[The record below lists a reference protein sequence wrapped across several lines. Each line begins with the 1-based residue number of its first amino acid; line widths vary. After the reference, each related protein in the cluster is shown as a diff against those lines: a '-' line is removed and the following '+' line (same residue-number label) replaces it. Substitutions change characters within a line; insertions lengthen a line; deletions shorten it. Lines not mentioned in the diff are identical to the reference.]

1 MKKIIL
7 LGVIIVASLVTF
19 SIFSKTKENTS
30 INSVTK
36 TNSSKTLIAYFSRVG
51 NTKLG
56 EQVDSVASASIIV
69 DKKDILGN
77 NELVSKM
84 IQKKTGGDIFPI
96 VGKNPYPLDYDKVVD
111 QASEELDS
119 EAFPPLKNKINNLN
133 EYDTVFIV
141 APIWW
146 GTFPRPV
153 FTFLKENNLANKKV
167 ILFITHKGSH
177 FGSSFNDLKKLAP
190 NSTVIKGLD
199 IPAYSLE
206 DLTDSE
212 KNVEKW
218 LKTNEMI

>member
-7 LGVIIVASLVTF
+7 LGVIVIASFVTF
-19 SIFSKTKENTS
+19 SIFSKTKENAY

-36 TNSSKTLIAYFSRVG
+36 TNSSKTLIVYFSRVG
-51 NTKLG
+51 NTNLG
-56 EQVDSVASASIIV
+56 NQVDSVASASIIV
-69 DKKDILGN
+69 DKKDVIGN

-84 IQKKTGGDIFPI
+84 IQKRTGGDIFPI
-96 VGKNPYPLDYDKVVD
+96 VGKNSYPLDYDKVVN

-119 EAFPPLKNKINNLN
+119 EVFSPLKDKVKNIN

-153 FTFLKENNLANKKV
+153 FSFLKENDLSNKQV
-167 ILFITHKGSH
+167 ILFITHKGSN
-177 FGSSFNDLKKLAP
+177 FGRSFNDLKKLAP

-199 IPAYSLE
+199 IPAYSLD
-206 DLTDSE
+206 DLKDSE
-212 KNVEKW
+212 KDIEKW
-218 LKTNEMI
+218 FKENEVI